1 MITDIIGQCRICNQK
16 HFLHVSDE
24 TSKHM
29 EKNFKISVYNTI
41 CNSCMEKVASLPLKQ
56 LISNISKENNFL
68 IFREKRE
75 IILVDA
81 STNTETNIANEN
93 KTAPLANPSK
103 KKENSKKIPSIT
115 NNNNYCVGKTQRS
128 LICEFCKKTFT
139 HTGDLNKHRRKHT
152 GEKPYDCSICKRKFS
167 HASNLVRHQR
177 IHSGEKPFSCPLKC
191 GRNFTRK
198 DKLSEHVSKYHSST
212 KKQTH

>member
-16 HFLHVSDE
+16 HFLHVSE
-24 TSKHM
+24 TSEHK
-29 EKNFKISVYNTI
+29 EENLKISVYNTI
-41 CNSCMEKVASLPLKQ
+41 CNSCMAKVGFLPLKQ
-56 LISNISKENNFL
+56 LISNISKKNNFL
-68 IFREKRE
+68 IFPEKRK

-81 STNTETNIANEN
+81 STNTETNIDDEN
-93 KTAPLANPSK
+93 QKSTLANVSK
-103 KKENSKKIPSIT
+103 KEENNKKLPTI
-115 NNNNYCVGKTQRS
+115 NNYCVGKTERS
-128 LICEFCKKTFT
+128 LNCEFCKKEFT

-212 KKQTH
+212 KIKH